1 METTGVADGI
11 ARDAKLSFFDLGEGE
26 GMILMT
32 DLFLYRFINYFSVFA
47 VCCQIPGAN
56 KIIGS
61 GRDSGAR
68 IHNAS
73 WGGGS
78 GDTEYTSFSLK
89 FDRYLHENDDTLM
102 VVANGNFGNIVEP
115 ANAKNVLSVGA
126 TQSDGRDL
134 YTGMKGKDY
143 LVSSDE
149 TYNLDV
155 MYTQIQ

>member
-26 GMILMT
+26 GMISIAVV
-32 DLFLYRFINYFSVFA
+32 FLYRRIIYYSIFA
-47 VCCQIPGAN
+47 VCCQIPGSN
-56 KIIGS
+56 KVIGS
-61 GRDSGAR
+61 GRASGAR

-126 TQSDGRDL
+126 TQSEGRDL
-134 YTGMKGKDY
+134 YAGMKGKDY

-149 TYNLDV
+149 KFILDV
-155 MYTQIQ
+155 RYAQL